1 VNPHGAG
8 SRSAHEGVRSR
19 RLNVIGFDDGPFL
32 RQHRGDVLL
41 VGAVCAGT
49 RLDGVVAGRVRR
61 DGADATRRM
70 TEIVRRSQ
78 FGAHLGAVMLQGIAV
93 GGFNVVDV
101 HALCAALGVPVL
113 VVVRRPPD
121 RDAVRRAL
129 FSADPAARPP
139 VRGAARKW
147 RLIQAAGPI
156 EPLGASRR
164 SLRDGGPT
172 GLKTAAPRL
181 WVQRV
186 GLSLEAA
193 RRLVQA
199 TTLHG
204 NVPEPLRIAH
214 LIAGGVVTGR
224 SRGRA

>member
-1 VNPHGAG
+1 VN
-8 SRSAHEGVRSR
+8 V
-19 RLNVIGFDDGPFL
+19 LGFDDGPFI

-41 VGAVCAGT
+41 VGTVCSGT
-49 RLDGVVAGRVRR
+49 RLDGVVSGRIRR

-70 TEIVRRSQ
+70 VELAQGRFATHVR
-78 FGAHLGAVMLQGIAV
+78 AVLLQGIAV

-101 HALCAALGVPVL
+101 HELSDTLGVPVL
-113 VVVRRPPD
+113 VVMRRPPD
-121 RDAVRRAL
+121 MAAVREAL
-129 FSADPAARPP
+129 FSGAPHTRPP

-147 RLIQAAGPI
+147 KLIERAGPI
-156 EPLGASRR
+156 EPLSPAGHA
-164 SLRDGGPT
+164 T
-172 GLKTAAPRL
+172 GLRARQRL

-193 RRLVQA
+193 RKLVEQ

-204 NVPEPLRIAH
+204 NVPEPLRLAH
-214 LIAGGVVTGR
+214 IIAGGVVDGS